1 MRNKVPFIQQMEHS
15 ECALANIA
23 MLLNYF
29 GHHITLNELREAYPS
44 SKEGYSLKNVYDI
57 LLNFGVKSKVYQL
70 DTNDISMLNFPLI
83 CLWEDGHFIIL
94 ENVKKNYYY
103 IIDPA
108 KGKFKLS
115 KEKFERKFKNV
126 VLSSEK
132 SKTFIYKSKNKENVL
147 RTYLKENTFGLIIL
161 LILTIVMQLF
171 IALVPILNKNIIDF
185 LTKKSNL
192 NYQIFIYSTIL
203 LFMGII
209 LISLIHT
216 IYLSTIQYTID
227 KKVSKDFINHLIS
240 LPFSFFDNRS
250 TGDLMFRANSIMH
263 IREILSKNFISMIVD
278 LFTILT
284 FSVILMKFSPVI
296 SIFLFSMSL
305 LMGGIIYA
313 SSKYLRQLVDNNI
326 RQQVSVEGA
335 SNEIVRQNLD
345 IKLLG
350 IEENWSK
357 KWNKLNLKQL
367 KTNKKLNIF
376 AGILE
381 SFTSSIKLIVPIF
394 VLLLGF
400 KLYLNNSITIG
411 ELVASSTIATTFV
424 TPIVSLSN
432 NYTSFLMLRGYI
444 DRIEDVFLTKKE
456 SDKVSGKKKYISFNK
471 SITINNLY
479 YKYSPF
485 DDYVLKN
492 INMLIPKNKT
502 IAIVGKSGSGKSTL
516 AKIILGLLSPDS
528 GSVKIDDENIK
539 NFSINKYRKTFGSVL
554 QNSSLFQDT
563 IKENL
568 TLGENISERR
578 LIDIAKLTAIDSLI
592 FAQPLGFNT
601 IISENGNNFSGGQKQ
616 RFLLARALINYPKIL
631 VFDEA
636 TSNLDNQTESLITEY
651 VNNLNVTK
659 IIIAH
664 RLSTIVDADII
675 YVIDN
680 GEIKETGT
688 HNDLIKR
695 QGIYSTLYGKENNI

>member
-1 MRNKVPFIQQMEHS
+1 
-15 ECALANIA
+15 
-23 MLLNYF
+23 
-29 GHHITLNELREAYPS
+29 
-44 SKEGYSLKNVYDI
+44 
-57 LLNFGVKSKVYQL
+57 
-70 DTNDISMLNFPLI
+70 
-83 CLWEDGHFIIL
+83 
-94 ENVKKNYYY
+94 
-103 IIDPA
+103 
-108 KGKFKLS
+108 
-115 KEKFERKFKNV
+115 
-126 VLSSEK
+126 
-132 SKTFIYKSKNKENVL
+132 
-147 RTYLKENTFGLIIL
+147 
-161 LILTIVMQLF
+161 
-171 IALVPILNKNIIDF
+171 
-185 LTKKSNL
+185 
-192 NYQIFIYSTIL
+192 
-203 LFMGII
+203 
-209 LISLIHT
+209 
-216 IYLSTIQYTID
+216 
-227 KKVSKDFINHLIS
+227 
-240 LPFSFFDNRS
+240 
-250 TGDLMFRANSIMH
+250 MH